1 MFGQVVDEPASST
14 PFFHSLAERGVE
26 LDATAEKESGDRLML
41 KTAGTKERMRDDG
54 DIATGAC

>member
-14 PFFHSLAERGVE
+14 PFLHSLAERGVE

-41 KTAGTKERMRDDG
+41 KTGRHKGTH
-54 DIATGAC
+54 A